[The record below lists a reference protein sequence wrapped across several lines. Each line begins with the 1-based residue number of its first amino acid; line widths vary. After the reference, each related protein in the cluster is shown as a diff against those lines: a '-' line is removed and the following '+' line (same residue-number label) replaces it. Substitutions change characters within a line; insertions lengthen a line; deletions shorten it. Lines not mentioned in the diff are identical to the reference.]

1 MKKLL
6 FVLTTLLVA
15 QGCTIHVYEDVR
27 PRPYRSLYWETGFRM
42 DYRPYRSFYNYYR
55 YPQRITVVTPRP
67 RIEYKAPPQRR
78 AVPRRETQVRP
89 PRAERPR
96 PQNNRPPIRREIR

>member
-1 MKKLL
+1 MKKILSILTILL
-6 FVLTTLLVA
+6 IT
-15 QGCTIHVYEDVR
+15 QGCTVHVYEDVR
-27 PRPYRSLYWETGFRM
+27 PRPYRSFYSESFYRL

-67 RIEYKAPPQRR
+67 RIEYKAPVQRR

-96 PQNNRPPIRREIR
+96 PQRPPIRREHR